1 MKINYQKHLN
11 KNLIN
16 VFKDVLKDFE
26 IIGSQE
32 GHHLYITF
40 DTSNKKVKIPKFLK
54 EKYPKEMTI
63 VIQYEYWNL
72 KVKKNSFSISLSFNN
87 SMVDLDVPYDC
98 IKSFVDPY
106 ANFGLKL
113 NNDEQDIKTK
123 KQNVTS
129 SDKKNNVI
137 KFKKKLN

>member
-16 VFKDVLKDFE
+16 VFKDVIKDFE
-26 IIGSQE
+26 RTSINE
-32 GHHLYITF
+32 NHHLYVTF
-40 DTSNKKVKIPKFLK
+40 DTNNKKVKIPKFLK

-87 SMVDLDVPYDC
+87 SMIDLDVPFDC

-113 NNDEQDIKTK
+113 NSDTQDIKTK
-123 KQNVTS
+123 KQNVIR
-129 SDKKNNVI
+129 SDQKNNVI

>member
-1 MKINYQKHLN
+1 
-11 KNLIN
+11 
-16 VFKDVLKDFE
+16 LKDFE

-72 KVKKNSFSISLSFNN
+72 KVKKNSFNISLSFNN
-87 SMVDLDVPYDC
+87 SMADLEVPFDC
-98 IKSFVDPY
+98 IKSFADPY
-106 ANFGLKL
+106 ANFGLTLKD
-113 NNDEQDIKTK
+113 NKQDIKTK
-123 KQNVTS
+123 KHKVTS
-129 SDKKNNVI
+129 SDENNNVI
-137 KFKKKLN
+137 KFTKKLH

>member
-72 KVKKNSFSISLSFNN
+72 KVKKNSFNISLSFNN
-87 SMVDLDVPYDC
+87 AMADLEVPFDC
-98 IKSFVDPY
+98 IKSFADPY
-106 ANFGLKL
+106 ANFGLTLK
-113 NNDEQDIKTK
+113 NNKQDIKTK
-123 KQNVTS
+123 KHKVTS
-129 SDKKNNVI
+129 SDENNNVI
-137 KFKKKLN
+137 KFTKKLH

>member
-1 MKINYQKHLN
+1 MKIDYQKHLN

-16 VFKDVLKDFE
+16 VFKDVIKDFE
-26 IIGSQE
+26 KIGVRE
-32 GHHLYITF
+32 GHHLYVTF
-40 DTSNKKVKIPKFLK
+40 DTNNRKVKIPKFLK
-54 EKYPKEMTI
+54 DKYPKEMTI

-87 SMVDLDVPYDC
+87 STVDLDVPYDC